1 MVCSVSILTGSR
13 GAGLVGEVGEPLGE
27 AADPGA
33 RSSLA
38 FGPVDA
44 ATPDAT
50 AAFFWELPPTLRD
63 VL

>member
-1 MVCSVSILTGSR
+1 MVCSVSILTGPR

-27 AADPGA
+27 AADPRA
-33 RSSLA
+33 RAGLA
-38 FGPVDA
+38 VGPADA

-63 VL
+63 VI